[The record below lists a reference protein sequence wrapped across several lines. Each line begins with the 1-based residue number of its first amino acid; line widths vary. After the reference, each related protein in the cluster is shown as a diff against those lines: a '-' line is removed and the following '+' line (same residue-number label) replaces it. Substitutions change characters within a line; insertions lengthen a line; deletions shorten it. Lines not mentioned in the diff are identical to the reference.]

1 MADVDKETKDKISRL
16 QMLEQRL
23 QSLVMQKQ
31 AFQTQILESENAL
44 GEIKDS
50 KETYKIIGNVM
61 VSVNKEDLQKDLTA
75 KKEMAELKVKNL
87 DKEENKLR
95 EEANALQKEVM
106 GSLGK

>member
-1 MADVDKETKDKISRL
+1 MTDVDKETKNKISKL

-23 QSLVMQKQ
+23 QSLIMQKQ
-31 AFQTQILESENAL
+31 TFQTQMLESNNAL
-44 GEIKDS
+44 GEIEDS

-61 VSVNKEDLQKDLTA
+61 VSVDKEELKKDLTS
-75 KKEMAELKVKNL
+75 KKEMAELKVENL

-95 EEANALQKEVM
+95 EEANELQKEVM

>member
-1 MADVDKETKDKISRL
+1 MVDIDKETKNKISRL

-31 AFQTQILESENAL
+31 NFQTQILESENAL

-61 VSVNKEDLQKDLTA
+61 VSVNKSELEKDLNT
-75 KKEMAELKVKNL
+75 KKEMSNLKVKNL
-87 DKEENKLR
+87 EKEETKIR
-95 EEANALQKEVM
+95 EEASELQKEVM
-106 GSLGK
+106 DVLGK

>member
-1 MADVDKETKDKISRL
+1 MVDIDKETKNKISRL

-31 AFQTQILESENAL
+31 NFQTQILESENAL

-61 VSVNKEDLQKDLTA
+61 VSVKKDELENDLNA
-75 KKEMAELKVKNL
+75 KREMADLKVKNL
-87 DKEENKLR
+87 EKEENKLR
-95 EEANALQKEVM
+95 EEASELQKEVM
-106 GSLGK
+106 EILGK